1 MVFRIH
7 FTTQDLTRT
16 RVAETPRPL
25 QELTTAMVTLQGRTH
40 PVLLDA
46 WRRGPFQSCLTKHG
60 WPWLSS
66 RYSGR
71 HPTFSRPSRLERRRK
86 CWNRYA
92 RHHAGEIH
100 ADMAEIAELQP
111 LPTWARG
118 LADDADLRAGLYD
131 GLSQLHTHLL
141 APYWT
146 QITDHFAADRPVRMR
161 HLLSGGVE
169 RLLAQANPQ
178 WMRWNPPVLEI
189 RTVIKEASRDLHLDG
204 RGLLLVPS
212 VFLTRSASVWSHETA
227 QPVVTY
233 PVSHDDPL
241 HRLTFLTPEP
251 AASKTATAVA
261 ALLGHTR
268 AAVLDAL
275 AEHPGCTTK
284 ELAALVGISPA
295 SASEHAT
302 VLREA
307 GLIRTVRHR
316 NTALHSPTGLGI
328 ALLNTPRRPP
338 RP

>member
-46 WRRGPFQSCLTKHG
+46 WRRGALPK
-60 WPWLSS
+60 LSDQARMALALVPLLGS
-66 RYSGR
+66 SPNFLSPVEAGT
-71 HPTFSRPSRLERRRK
+71 PEEVLEQVRATPRRQ
-86 CWNRYA
+86 
-92 RHHAGEIH
+92 IH